1 MKTYNIGIDLTYG
14 TSLDVEA
21 NSIEE
26 AIEIAKKQ
34 ASDVIG
40 PRNYHYVGV
49 QSHSEYE
56 LDSSGN
62 DILLDI
68 TNQIIENNN

>member
-1 MKTYNIGIDLTYG
+1 MKTYNIGIDLTFG

-26 AIEIAKKQ
+26 AIEMAKKQ

-56 LDSSGN
+56 K
-62 DILLDI
+62 
-68 TNQIIENNN
+68 

>member
-14 TSLDVEA
+14 TYLEVHAHSE
-21 NSIEE
+21 EE
-26 AIEIAKKQ
+26 AIEIAKKK

-56 LDSSGN
+56 K
-62 DILLDI
+62 
-68 TNQIIENNN
+68 

>member
-26 AIEIAKKQ
+26 AIEVAKKQ
-34 ASDVIG
+34 ASDVTSYPKSSNIG
-40 PRNYHYVGV
+40 TRNYHYVGV

-56 LDSSGN
+56 K
-62 DILLDI
+62 
-68 TNQIIENNN
+68 